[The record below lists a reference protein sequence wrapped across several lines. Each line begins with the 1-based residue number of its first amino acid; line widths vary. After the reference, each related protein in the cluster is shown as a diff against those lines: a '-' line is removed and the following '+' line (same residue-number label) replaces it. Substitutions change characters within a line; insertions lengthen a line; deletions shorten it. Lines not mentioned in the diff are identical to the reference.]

1 MENLRWKLLTDD
13 EVLMPMLWSRAGRL
27 KKQKGCSAD
36 VTRLGSNY
44 KTSLGWIHDPQ
55 CHVILAMIFFFFLF
69 LNFFINFLK
78 TKLAF
83 YNTVLLPNGNIQ

>member
-44 KTSLGWIHDPQ
+44 KTSLGWIYDPQ
-55 CHVILAMIFFFFLF
+55 CHVILAMVFFFF
-69 LNFFINFLK
+69 FFFFFKNK
-78 TKLAF
+78 TS
-83 YNTVLLPNGNIQ
+83 LL